1 MLHLKLFFILNGYF
15 RNLKCFYLFKKISFL
30 GIYFLVDFFLFID
43 TIFRVKTLLVYF
55 LWSWT
60 VFLLF
65 FKILLYLHYI
75 SGENGVLQILFVIVG
90 TNMLNIKW
98 NMLPPSSR
106 KTPFRKL
113 NNKAFILH
121 VWAHTKNTWTSKNN
135 KDWFIE
141 PI

>member
-1 MLHLKLFFILNGYF
+1 MLHLKLFFILNRYF
-15 RNLKCFYLFKKISFL
+15 RNFKCFYLFKNIISL
-30 GIYFLVDFFLFID
+30 CVYILIDFFLLFG
-43 TIFRVKTLLVYF
+43 TIFRVKTLLVYL
-55 LWSWT
+55 LWGWT

-75 SGENGVLQILFVIVG
+75 SGENAVLQILFVIVG

-98 NMLPPSSR
+98 NTLPPSSQ

-113 NNKAFILH
+113 NNKPFILH
-121 VWAHTKNTWTSKNN
+121 VWAHTKNTWTNENN